1 VAHDGSVEQE
11 WPREADRP
19 REPQPQQAELS
30 ARLDRLPVGHPSSPY
45 CDDGTRKP
53 SPPDLSEYELPLPDE
68 PAYTER
74 DLEAPVEPLTDAEY
88 AAHVQ
93 EVRERLSQARV
104 EKLATN
110 EQYTVDPQR
119 QVWSEER
126 VAFHDAII
134 EDLYQ
139 QAADVPCERRA
150 IIAGGLPGA
159 GKSTILEK
167 YAGIDRSQFLTLDP
181 DQIKSELARRELIPQ
196 LEGLSPME
204 ASDLA
209 HEESSRITKLIA
221 ARAQADGKNI
231 IWDITMSS
239 QPSTERRIADL
250 RSNGYEQIEGIFVD
264 IPPELSEI
272 RVEARHRSDQEKYRS
287 GQGPGGR
294 LIPPE
299 VIRLQADSEWGSTN
313 RRTFEAVKA
322 TCDIWKLYDNS
333 VDNRPPLLMN
343 SSEGKKE
350 DE

>member
-1 VAHDGSVEQE
+1 
-11 WPREADRP
+11 
-19 REPQPQQAELS
+19 
-30 ARLDRLPVGHPSSPY
+30 
-45 CDDGTRKP
+45 
-53 SPPDLSEYELPLPDE
+53 LSEYELPLPDE
-68 PAYTER
+68 PACTER
-74 DLEAPVEPLTDAEY
+74 DLEAPVESLTDAEY

-181 DQIKSELARRELIPQ
+181 DQINSELARRELIPQ

-231 IWDITMSS
+231 I
-239 QPSTERRIADL
+239 
-250 RSNGYEQIEGIFVD
+250 
-264 IPPELSEI
+264 
-272 RVEARHRSDQEKYRS
+272 
-287 GQGPGGR
+287 
-294 LIPPE
+294 
-299 VIRLQADSEWGSTN
+299 
-313 RRTFEAVKA
+313 
-322 TCDIWKLYDNS
+322 
-333 VDNRPPLLMN
+333 
-343 SSEGKKE
+343 
-350 DE
+350 

>member
-1 VAHDGSVEQE
+1 MAHDDTVGQE
-11 WPREADRP
+11 RPREADRA
-19 REPQPQQAELS
+19 REAQPQQTDLS
-30 ARLDRLPVGHPSSPY
+30 ARLERLPVGHPSSPY
-45 CDDGTRKP
+45 RDDGTRKP

-68 PAYTER
+68 RACTER

-272 RVEARHRSDQEKYRS
+272 RVEARHRSD
-287 GQGPGGR
+287 
-294 LIPPE
+294 
-299 VIRLQADSEWGSTN
+299 
-313 RRTFEAVKA
+313 
-322 TCDIWKLYDNS
+322 
-333 VDNRPPLLMN
+333 
-343 SSEGKKE
+343 
-350 DE
+350 

>member
-1 VAHDGSVEQE
+1 M
-11 WPREADRP
+11 
-19 REPQPQQAELS
+19 
-30 ARLDRLPVGHPSSPY
+30 
-45 CDDGTRKP
+45 
-53 SPPDLSEYELPLPDE
+53 
-68 PAYTER
+68 
-74 DLEAPVEPLTDAEY
+74 
-88 AAHVQ
+88 
-93 EVRERLSQARV
+93 SQARV

-139 QAADVPCERRA
+139 QTADVPCERRA

-287 GQGPGGR
+287 GPPGR
-294 LIPPE
+294 
-299 VIRLQADSEWGSTN
+299 
-313 RRTFEAVKA
+313 
-322 TCDIWKLYDNS
+322 
-333 VDNRPPLLMN
+333 
-343 SSEGKKE
+343 
-350 DE
+350 